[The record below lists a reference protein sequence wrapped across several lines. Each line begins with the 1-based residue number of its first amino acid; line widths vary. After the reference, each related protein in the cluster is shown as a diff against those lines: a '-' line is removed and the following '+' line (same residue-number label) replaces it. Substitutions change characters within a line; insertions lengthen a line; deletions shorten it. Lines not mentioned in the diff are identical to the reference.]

1 MNELTNIV
9 VANDERMTSLQ
20 IAEVTGKAHK
30 NVMQAIRKME
40 TAWVKVQGLKFQL
53 LQKEVEVNNGGHKMQ
68 PYYSLTKE
76 ECLYIATKF
85 NDEARAKLVRRWKEL
100 EEARRPAVPQNYLEA
115 LKAMVR
121 IEEQKQQ
128 LAIENQKQQEQIVD
142 ISRENVELGNKITE
156 MLPKVSYYD
165 KILESKSTMTVTQ
178 IAQDYGMSAV
188 KMNRIL
194 AELKIQRKVQGQWI
208 LYNNYV
214 PCGYVHSRA
223 VDIVRADGRR
233 DVKYNTE
240 WTVKG
245 RIFLYNKLKESNIIP
260 LIEQDIK
267 KEPVQQ
273 ALNL

>member
-1 MNELTNIV
+1 MNELTNI
-9 VANDERMTSLQ
+9 ADNDERMTSLQ
-20 IAEVTGKAHK
+20 IAEATGKAHK
-30 NVMQAIRKME
+30 DVMRSIRNME
-40 TAWVKVQGLKFQL
+40 PAWVKVQGRSFAL

-128 LAIENQKQQEQIVD
+128 LAIENQKQQEQIAD

-214 PCGYVHSRA
+214 PCGYVHSKA

-267 KEPVQQ
+267 REPVQH

>member
-1 MNELTNIV
+1 MNELTMID
-9 VANDERMTSLQ
+9 DERMTSLQ

-40 TAWVKVQGLKFQL
+40 TAWVKVQGLKFAL

-100 EEARRPAVPQNYLEA
+100 EETHRPAVPRNYLEA

-128 LAIENQKQQEQIVD
+128 LAIENQKQQEQIAD

-214 PCGYVHSRA
+214 PCGYVHSKA